1 MVVVCDMSSDIAT
14 RVINW
19 DNYGV
24 VYAGGQKNLG
34 PAGVTVVIIRE
45 DLVGDHHA
53 DTSYLQEWQLNLN
66 SPGQYFNTPATYPIY
81 VAGLNIAHM
90 LKQGGLET
98 YIKLAEV
105 RSKLMYDTIE
115 ASGGF
120 YKNHVDPKYR
130 SNINV
135 HFRIQADA
143 DEEGKD
149 LYRKLELKFL
159 EETFAL
165 GLKGLKGHGV
175 NKGIRASLY
184 NAMPVCGVEKL
195 TDFMRTFQKAN

>member
-45 DLVGDHHA
+45 DLIGHHHP
-53 DTSYLQEWQLNLN
+53 DTSYLQEWELNLN
-66 SPGQYFNTPATYPIY
+66 SPGEYFNTPATYPIY

-90 LKQGGLET
+90 LKEGGLAT
-98 YIKLAEV
+98 YINLAEV
-105 RSKLMYDTIE
+105 RSKLMYETVDG
-115 ASGGF
+115 SGGF
-120 YKNHVDPKYR
+120 YKNHVDTKYR
-130 SNINV
+130 SKINV
-135 HFRIQADA
+135 VFRIQADA
-143 DEEGKD
+143 DEEGKN
-149 LYRKLELKFL
+149 LYRRLELKFL
-159 EETFAL
+159 EETSAL
-165 GLKGLKGHGV
+165 GLLGLKGHGV

-184 NAMPVCGVEKL
+184 NAMPICGVEKL
-195 TDFMRTFQKAN
+195 IQFMKTFQ